1 MKKYSYPSIRLI
13 SLGAEASTLYT
24 TSEIPSSDNPGYFD
38 TKQQRSIIWQDD
50 EEEEDY

>member
-1 MKKYSYPSIRLI
+1 MKKYSLPSIHLI
-13 SLGAEASTLYT
+13 SLGAEAACLYT
-24 TSEIPSSDNPGYFD
+24 TSEIPSSDTPGYFD